1 MEIYLRNGKM
11 DGASGL
17 SSGYCRLPPPS
28 PLPLLSL
35 LLLFLVSP
43 SPFPSCAV
51 RISSWVSWLLIPF
64 PGLPALSVPRD
75 LHFLL
80 DLFTSLFLL
89 SLDFPFALGQ
99 RSSFSA
105 PLSMGS
111 FLPLPLDLRAITSYS
126 FFLCVPGSLP
136 FLSLLV

>member
-1 MEIYLRNGKM
+1 M

-64 PGLPALSVPRD
+64 PGPPVACLLFLCLEIFIFFWTFSHPFFLYLWISHSLLARD
-75 LHFLL
+75 PHFL
-80 DLFTSLFLL
+80 
-89 SLDFPFALGQ
+89 PH
-99 RSSFSA
+99 
-105 PLSMGS
+105 
-111 FLPLPLDLRAITSYS
+111 
-126 FFLCVPGSLP
+126 
-136 FLSLLV
+136 